1 MNRLILDFNQLNVEG
16 IVKEQLL
23 IGLYPCVENITEYN
37 RIINNEVTCEQ
48 LCKQKCIFSVNNKND
63 LRNYLKEVVQIR
75 NQPYIKDYNNQ
86 IKLIIELLRNVN
98 VFNYK
103 YANLTHN
110 AENLYNNLNSYP
122 FDQDLKEAFL
132 KQYNMYM
139 KN

>member
-1 MNRLILDFNQLNVEG
+1 MNKSFLKINFLQICV
-16 IVKEQLL
+16 LL
-23 IGLYPCVENITEYN
+23 IFLKLS
-37 RIINNEVTCEQ
+37 Q
-48 LCKQKCIFSVNNKND
+48 AVNNKND

-75 NQPYIKDYNNQ
+75 HQPYIKDYNNQ

-122 FDQDLKEAFL
+122 FDQVLKEAFI
-132 KQYNMYM
+132 KQYKIYQRSC
-139 KN
+139 